1 MRTLKTLRYVL
12 VVVALATAACSKTS
26 TSTDTGVPSAP
37 SPTFSGDVK
46 GSLVSLRTSFSYDPN
61 KFINPKPP
69 IALPVVDVDAE
80 TAVAAFS
87 NDFSTAVYLDAG
99 AVSVNTKSLDKLSN
113 NTYTKLAFDY
123 TSPTLDLGFGS
134 GSNWSV
140 AGNGDVPAI
149 SYNHTTTFPNYSGK
163 ADLPETV
170 SSSSDLTITLT
181 GKISSSDSVY
191 VLLANNSKQILKRVG
206 GGASSVT
213 ISASDIA
220 TLGTTGG
227 NATAILEVCPWNF
240 TIETISSKKYAFVKE
255 QAVVKYVKIN

>member
-1 MRTLKTLRYVL
+1 MRTVKTLSYVL
-12 VVVALATAACSKTS
+12 LMVALATSGCSKLS
-26 TSTDTGVPSAP
+26 SSTDTGVPSAP
-37 SPTFSGDVK
+37 SPSFSGDVK
-46 GSLVSLRTSFSYDPN
+46 GTLVSLRTSFSYDPN

-69 IALPVVDVDAE
+69 ISLPVVDVDAE

-87 NDFSTAVYLDAG
+87 NDFSSGVFLDGG
-99 AVSVNTKSLDKLSN
+99 AVSVNTNPLDKLSN

-123 TSPTLDLGFGS
+123 TSPSLDLDFGS

-140 AGNGDVPAI
+140 AGNGDVPSI
-149 SYNHTTTFPNYSGK
+149 SYNHTTAFPNYSGK

-170 SSSSDLTITLT
+170 SSSADLTISLT
-181 GKISSSDSVY
+181 GKISSADSVY
-191 VLLANNSKQILKRVG
+191 VLLLNGSKQILKRVG

-213 ISASDIA
+213 ISASDISG
-220 TLGTTGG
+220 LGTTGG

-240 TIETISSKKYAFVKE
+240 IIETISTKKYAFVKE